1 MSLELD
7 DFVRACMEVQAKSKI
22 DIDAGTEAALGQAR
36 NSLLMALGS
45 IERRLDALEKQSGKR
60 QAHAGAPAKPVSKV
74 RI

>member
-36 NSLLMALGS
+36 TAC
-45 IERRLDALEKQSGKR
+45 
-60 QAHAGAPAKPVSKV
+60 
-74 RI
+74 